1 MRFVRPVVKTARR
14 VTGTVRDVGRMREVA
29 TVLGRHGFGALLTN
43 VDIPGFSRPDQEV
56 VETTPERAV
65 LALQELG
72 PTFIKLGQVLSTRPD
87 LLAPAYIDALQTL
100 QDAVTPVAWEDVEAQ
115 LEAELGDWRERLLD
129 FNEEPLAT
137 ASIAQVHRARLL
149 DGTEVVFKV
158 QRRGIGPLIRSDL
171 NILHFLAARV
181 EAEFPEARSLDV
193 RGVLREFDRSL
204 RAELDFTAEQRHTE
218 RFYRNF
224 EGSEICRV
232 PVIFDEL
239 STGRV
244 LCIEYLDGVK
254 IREAR
259 GAGMDMAR
267 VGQRYLD
274 VAYEMLFSHGYFHGD
289 LHPGNVLVLEDEVLG
304 LLDFGMVGTMT
315 REMRDTI
322 VSLLFALERGDHRV
336 IARIFYDVAVKDD
349 RIDYAAFEAD
359 VVEVV
364 ERNWSGVS
372 VKDMQIGMFL
382 LDVTQGALKHK
393 VRAPHGYT
401 MFFKALL
408 TTEGL
413 AKALIPELDPLVA
426 ARPYVERMIADRYG
440 KERLQQDLFY
450 NLVSLGTL
458 GQRLPVTI
466 SQLLDDLDK
475 QRLTFTVREAADPS
489 RIAAEDRRQNRLII
503 ALFAITAAVCGAL
516 TWEVRGPFFDL
527 PFVSVVFWLSA
538 FPLFLLTLTMTLR
551 NRG

>member
-14 VTGTVRDVGRMREVA
+14 VTGTVRDVGRLREVA
-29 TVLGRHGFGALLTN
+29 TVLVRHGFGVLFTN
-43 VDIPGFSRPDQEV
+43 ADIEGVTADASH

-65 LALQELG
+65 QALQELG

-87 LLAPAYIDALQTL
+87 LLPPAYIEALQTL
-100 QDAVTPVAWEDVEAQ
+100 QDQVIEVNWDDIDAQ
-115 LEAELGDWRERLLD
+115 LTDELGDWRAELAE
-129 FNEEPLAT
+129 FSEEPLAT
-137 ASIAQVHRARLL
+137 ASIAQVHRAKLL
-149 DGTEVVFKV
+149 DGTDVVFKV
-158 QRRGIGPLIRSDL
+158 RRRGIGPQIRSDL

-181 EAEFPEARSLDV
+181 ESEFPEAEALDV

-204 RAELDFTAEQRHTE
+204 RAELDFNAERRHTE
-218 RFYRNF
+218 RFYTNF

-232 PVIFDEL
+232 PRVVASL
-239 STGRV
+239 STEGV
-244 LCIEYLDGVK
+244 LCLEYLEGTK
-254 IREAR
+254 IRHAR
-259 GAGMDMAR
+259 AAGYDMEQ

-274 VAYEMLFSHGYFHGD
+274 VAYDMLFEHGYFHGD
-289 LHPGNVLVLEDEVLG
+289 LHPGNVLVLPGGVLG

-315 REMRDTI
+315 REMKDAI

-336 IARIFYDVAVKDD
+336 IARIFYDVAVKEE
-349 RIDYAAFEAD
+349 RVDYAAFEVDVID
-359 VVEVV
+359 VVEK
-364 ERNWSGVS
+364 NWAGVS
-372 VKDMQIGMFL
+372 VKDMQIGLFL
-382 LDVTQGALKHK
+382 MDVTRGAMKHK

-401 MFFKALL
+401 MFFKALI

-413 AKALIPELDPLVA
+413 AKALIPELDPLAA
-426 ARPYVERMIADRYG
+426 ARPYVERMIEHRYS

-458 GQRLPVTI
+458 GQRLPITL

-475 QRLTFTVREAADPS
+475 QRLRITVAEAADPD
-489 RIAAEDRRQNRLII
+489 RLAAEDRRQNRMII
-503 ALFAITAAVCGAL
+503 ALFAITGAVCGAL
-516 TWEVRGPFFDL
+516 TWSVRPIVDVPL
-527 PFVSVVFWLSA
+527 VSLVFWMAA

>member
-1 MRFVRPVVKTARR
+1 MRFVQPVVKTARR

-29 TVLGRHGFGALLTN
+29 AVLVRHGFGVLFTN
-43 VDIPGFSRPDQEV
+43 TDIEGVEASSEQ

-65 LALQELG
+65 QALQELG

-87 LLAPAYIDALQTL
+87 LLPPPYIEALQTL
-100 QDAVTPVAWEDVEAQ
+100 QDAVTPVPWEDVQAQ
-115 LEAELGDWRERLLD
+115 LDAELPGWEGSVAS
-129 FNEEPLAT
+129 FEKQPLAT
-137 ASIAQVHRARLL
+137 ASIAQVHRARLR
-149 DGTEVVFKV
+149 DDREVVFKV
-158 QRRGIGPLIRSDL
+158 QRRGIGPQIRSDL

-181 EAEFPEARSLDV
+181 ETEFPEAQALDV

-204 RAELDFTAEQRHTE
+204 RAELDFTAERRHTQ
-218 RFYRNF
+218 RFASMF

-232 PVIFDEL
+232 PEVVDRL
-239 STGRV
+239 STERV
-244 LCIEYLDGVK
+244 LCLEFLEGIK
-254 IREAR
+254 IRHAREA
-259 GAGMDMAR
+259 GLDMEE
-267 VGQRYLD
+267 VGRRYLD
-274 VAYEMLFSHGYFHGD
+274 VAYDMLFEHGTFHGD
-289 LHPGNVLVLEDEVLG
+289 LHPGNVLVLPGEVLG

-315 REMRDTI
+315 REMRDAI

-336 IARIFYDVAVKDD
+336 IARIFYDIAVKEE
-349 RIDYAAFEAD
+349 RVDYASFEAD
-359 VVEVV
+359 VIEVV
-364 ERNWSGVS
+364 EKNWAGVS

-382 LDVTQGALKHK
+382 MDVTRGALKHK

-401 MFFKALL
+401 MFFKALI

-413 AKALIPELDPLVA
+413 AKALIPELDPLEA
-426 ARPYVERMIADRYG
+426 ARPYVERMIEDRYG

-458 GQRLPVTI
+458 GQRLPVSL

-475 QRLTFTVREAADPS
+475 QRLVFTVREAADPD
-489 RIAAEDRRQNRLII
+489 RLAAEDRRQNRMII
-503 ALFAITAAVCGAL
+503 ALFAITGAVCGAL
-516 TWEVRGPFFDL
+516 SWDIRPLVDL
-527 PFVSVVFWLSA
+527 PFVSVVFWLAA